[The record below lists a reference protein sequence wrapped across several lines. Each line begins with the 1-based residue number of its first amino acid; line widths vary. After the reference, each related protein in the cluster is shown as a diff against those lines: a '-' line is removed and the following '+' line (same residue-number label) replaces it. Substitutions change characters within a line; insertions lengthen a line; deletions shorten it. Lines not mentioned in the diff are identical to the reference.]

1 MNNDCDVDIRL
12 TAGLDA
18 DDEELDASTRQLRN
32 ELLALDVERVDL
44 VTAGP
49 APEGAKAGDAVTWG
63 ALLVTLAGSGA
74 LLPVL
79 VDSIR
84 SWLLRHRDHKVVLQ
98 IDNARLEISDVSPEQ
113 QQRLI
118 DSWLTAVGSR

>member
-12 TAGLDA
+12 TAGRDA